1 MNGKV
6 YKVFA
11 VVTNIMNWSPSH
23 IVIWQR
29 GRCGKSEQIHHVL
42 KDELAGGH
50 VVTNTL
56 GANAAWWQI
65 TVLAANLLSF
75 IKRMFLPAAYQNA
88 RPKRLVYELF
98 CQVARHTS
106 HAGKRVIKVFAAG
119 RESLFAK
126 AAEKVKS
133 FDFLLE

>member
-1 MNGKV
+1 M
-6 YKVFA
+6 
-11 VVTNIMNWSPSH
+11 
-23 IVIWQR
+23 
-29 GRCGKSEQIHHVL
+29 
-42 KDELAGGH
+42 
-50 VVTNTL
+50 TNTL

-126 AAEKVKS
+126 AAEKIKS